1 LTSSLSGGERRL
13 ARGYAEV
20 MASRPSTRRG
30 DPQLDAARR
39 RAEDRVL
46 DTQHLTVLGVLLG
59 LGATVGLSVGFNVG
73 GWQGL
78 VAGLLAG
85 VLTPVILALAFRSR
99 KTRYW
104 LAAIADWV
112 VERPLEEAVKDVHHL
127 THGLDHEL
135 EKALQRLEHAEDNGH
150 MWRPSESPPDS
161 FWESHDGDLRTHG
174 WHFHRPVQDAY
185 RKMAELNDLARKHAG
200 AEPDSD
206 TAGGRGGSLSVGDRA
221 RLHEAG
227 HAVNHALE
235 RLQELDSRPVDGCAQ
250 APGQRAP
257 GRGA

>member
-1 LTSSLSGGERRL
+1 
-13 ARGYAEV
+13 
-20 MASRPSTRRG
+20 MASRPSTRRSG
-30 DPQLDAARR
+30 AQLDAARR

-73 GWQGL
+73 GWEGL
-78 VAGLLAG
+78 VAGLLSG

-127 THGLDHEL
+127 AHGLDHEL
-135 EKALQRLEHAEDNGH
+135 ENALRRLEHAEDNDH
-150 MWRPSESPPDS
+150 MWLPSEAPADK
-161 FWESHDGDLRTHG
+161 FWESHDGDLRTLG
-174 WHFHRPVQDAY
+174 WHFHKPVEDAY
-185 RKMAELNDLARKHAG
+185 RKMAQLNDLARQRAG
-200 AEPDSD
+200 AEPGS
-206 TAGGRGGSLSVGDRA
+206 TATGERRGGLSVRDRR

-227 HAVNHALE
+227 DAVNQALD
-235 RLQELDSRPVDGCAQ
+235 RLQELDQ
-250 APGQRAP
+250 APR
-257 GRGA
+257 R

>member
-1 LTSSLSGGERRL
+1 
-13 ARGYAEV
+13 
-20 MASRPSTRRG
+20 MASGPSTSRSG
-30 DPQLDAARR
+30 EQLDVARR

-73 GWQGL
+73 GWQGF
-78 VAGLLAG
+78 VAGLLSG
-85 VLTPVILALAFRSR
+85 VLTPVVLALAFRSR

-150 MWRPSESPPDS
+150 MWLPSEAPPDS
-161 FWESHDGDLRTHG
+161 FWESHDGDLRRLG

-185 RKMAELNDLARKHAG
+185 RKMADLNDLARKRAG
-200 AEPDSD
+200 GESEAD
-206 TAGGRGGSLSVGDRA
+206 AAAGRGGSLSVGDRA

-227 HAVNHALE
+227 HAVNQALE
-235 RLQELDSRPVDGCAQ
+235 RLQELDSRPGDTRVE
-250 APGQRAP
+250 APGRRAP
-257 GRGA
+257 GRGT

>member
-1 LTSSLSGGERRL
+1 
-13 ARGYAEV
+13 
-20 MASRPSTRRG
+20 
-30 DPQLDAARR
+30 
-39 RAEDRVL
+39 VL

-78 VAGLLAG
+78 VAGVLSG

-127 THGLDHEL
+127 THGLDNEL
-135 EKALQRLEHAEDNGH
+135 EKALHRLEHAEENGH
-150 MWRPSESPPDS
+150 MWLPSEAPPDS
-161 FWESHDGDLRTHG
+161 FWESHDGDLRKLG

-185 RKMAELNDLARKHAG
+185 SKMADLNDMARQRAS
-200 AEPDSD
+200 AEGDS
-206 TAGGRGGSLSVGDRA
+206 TSAGGGGELSVGDRQ

-227 HAVNHALE
+227 DAVNQALE
-235 RLQELDSRPVDGCAQ
+235 RLQELDQEPRRELRPPPPEGNLTGRPDAGDMIPPRPA
-250 APGQRAP
+250 RADP
-257 GRGA
+257 T